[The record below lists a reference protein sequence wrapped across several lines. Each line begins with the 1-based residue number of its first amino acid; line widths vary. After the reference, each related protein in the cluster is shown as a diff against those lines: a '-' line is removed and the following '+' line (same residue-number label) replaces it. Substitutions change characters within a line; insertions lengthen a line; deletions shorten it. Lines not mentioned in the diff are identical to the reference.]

1 MFHKTEK
8 QLNIRKYILFLTIYF
23 LSLFVTPIKAQ
34 DTEYKY
40 EKITQFNSFIEI
52 NQDATIDV
60 TEEIHY
66 YFPDFRHGIFWQY
79 PIEYSASGF
88 RRATSFDL
96 EDVYYYPENDPEDR
110 RSAYEETRSSGW
122 IELKIGE
129 DNRTITGNY
138 VYVIKY
144 TLQDVG
150 ISYFDTHDEVYF
162 NVIGPGWQVPILE
175 ATANIK
181 SFIDSTDRI
190 CYTGEED
197 SNQQN
202 CSFSETD
209 EGLILKTTTELQPYE
224 ALTFALKFPPDSIED
239 RSRQIWLGL
248 IISNLGIL
256 LPIPVGIFLF
266 RLLKT
271 KWKNKK
277 LTVIPHYEVPNDLDP
292 LMAGYVYK
300 GKLDYKHIS
309 ATIIWLA
316 TRGHLT
322 VEKEGKKTYLNKE
335 VENIKQEASHIED
348 LFNALF
354 SKEDKI
360 NIKKMPSTFTS
371 NVLSVFSSVVLNS
384 SEYIDKSRV
393 KTKSLLSILGT
404 LTVGFTIFVLFPI
417 LITFTAIGTGIG
429 IIISGFI
436 LIIVSSKVDIRSEE
450 SNELYY
456 QLEGL
461 KMYINTAEKHRIEFH
476 NDPEKFRG
484 VFEKLLPFAIIFG
497 LEKKWANEFKDL
509 YKDTQPDW
517 YRGDFSTFDAYMI
530 SRSISAL
537 NSSVKSATTKAY
549 GSNSGYRSSGWS
561 SGGSGFSGGSSG
573 GGGGGSGG
581 GSW

>member
-517 YRGDFSTFDAYMI
+517 YRGDFSAFDAYMI